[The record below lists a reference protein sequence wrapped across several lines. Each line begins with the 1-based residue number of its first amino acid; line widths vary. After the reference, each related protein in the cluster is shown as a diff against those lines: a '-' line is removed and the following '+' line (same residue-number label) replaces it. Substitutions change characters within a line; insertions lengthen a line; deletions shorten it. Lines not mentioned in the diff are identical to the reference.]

1 MVSAARPAARFLL
14 TTLGIVVIGVL
25 AAVATDVAVTV
36 LTPVKLAFILG
47 GVALL
52 IPTMVVK
59 DPRSVRSA
67 RLGDNRC

>member
-52 IPTMVVK
+52 IPT
-59 DPRSVRSA
+59 PNSGRSVRSA